1 MNSTLASLLQLF
13 GQKWSS
19 SVPLFAQTLS
29 FSPLTPAKST
39 EGAGGGGSSGVGL
52 AGATK
57 ELPPDTFAS
66 AATKLTQHKKKNPIS
81 DCSSLS
87 ANGGSEVSV

>member
-1 MNSTLASLLQLF
+1 MSFLQLF

-29 FSPLTPAKST
+29 FSPLTPAKSN
-39 EGAGGGGSSGVGL
+39 EGRGAEGSGGVGL

-57 ELPPDTFAS
+57 ELPPETS
-66 AATKLTQHKKKNPIS
+66 VAATTKHGDQKKESVHDP
-81 DCSSLS
+81 SSTCRVDR
-87 ANGGSEVSV
+87 GSEVSFKT

>member
-1 MNSTLASLLQLF
+1 MNTVFVSLLQLF

-39 EGAGGGGSSGVGL
+39 EGRGAEGSSGVGL

-57 ELPPDTFAS
+57 ELPSETP
-66 AATKLTQHKKKNPIS
+66 AATTIKHGDQKKES
-81 DCSSLS
+81 VHDSYSTRRVDR
-87 ANGGSEVSV
+87 GSEVR